1 MRIEALAQA
10 NQRMQGAAR
19 REWYRQHSPQ
29 HLRAIAALI
38 GDALGQ
44 LGAPTAQQSRSAG
57 KRPAAAPP
65 PLRCVILGAG
75 ACTELPLERLARAC
89 ATTLLVDL
97 DAPGML
103 LARDELSPALR
114 PRVATL
120 VADLTGSISAELAA
134 ELHAQPWDDLNRLDG
149 GSGLATLDAVAACL
163 DRVAV
168 PTPPILAGLDEADDA
183 PFDLVIS
190 ALTLTQL
197 FSLPLLDAL
206 DTLLLRA
213 PRVADQREER
223 ASYRTAAH
231 SFRHR
236 VTQAHLALLHR
247 LLAPT
252 GVALLL
258 TDRVGYLTPPTA
270 GPHANEGRESL
281 PTLPADVLDIPSGL
295 GEWFTVVGDSRNWE
309 WIVSLPDAMRP
320 GRSYGAVGTLL
331 RRSPHTARAEAGD

>member
-38 GDALGQ
+38 DDALGL
-44 LGAPTAQQSRSAG
+44 LGAPTARRTRGAANRS
-57 KRPAAAPP
+57 AAAPP

-97 DAPGML
+97 DAQGML
-103 LARDELSPALR
+103 RARDELSPALR
-114 PRVATL
+114 PRVAML
-120 VADLTGSISAELAA
+120 VADLTGGVSAALAA

-149 GSGLATLDAVAACL
+149 GSGLATLDTVAACL
-163 DRVAV
+163 DRVAI
-168 PTPPILAGLDEADDA
+168 PTPPILAGLEEADDA

-206 DTLLLRA
+206 DMLLLRA
-213 PRVADQREER
+213 PRVADQREAH
-223 ASYRTAAH
+223 ASYRVAAH
-231 SFRHR
+231 NLRRR
-236 VTQAHLALLHR
+236 VTQAHLALLQR

-281 PTLPADVLDIPSGL
+281 PTLPADVLDIPVGL
-295 GEWFTVVGDSRNWE
+295 RQRFTVVSQPRRWE
-309 WIVSLPDAMRP
+309 WIVSLPDAVTP
-320 GRSYGAVGTLL
+320 GRSYEVVGALL
-331 RRSPHTARAEAGD
+331 RRSPR